1 MHRKG
6 YHSRCVFI
14 YRSVDPTLPN
24 KFGTTPL
31 IAAAKCNRT
40 HNIKVLMDCK
50 MENTNAFGDDDDGDE
65 DNDAESEQEEELQPR
80 VNINAKDKSSYT
92 ALHHA
97 AKRGHLVR
105 TFFSFLDI

>member
-1 MHRKG
+1 
-6 YHSRCVFI
+6 
-14 YRSVDPTLPN
+14 
-24 KFGTTPL
+24 
-31 IAAAKCNRT
+31 
-40 HNIKVLMDCK
+40 

-105 TFFSFLDI
+105 SFDLNSLYSFKYFYTPTKCFESASTKTIFFLFRRV